1 MSFHILHVFQH
12 GATLAKEQGFIV
24 CRAHGRRLRFAHGK
38 FSTYARGGVIKS
50 GTAESYNYHDCTFLS
65 M

>member
-24 CRAHGRRLRFAHGK
+24 CRAQDCETQQGELAYGR
-38 FSTYARGGVIKS
+38 
-50 GTAESYNYHDCTFLS
+50 
-65 M
+65 